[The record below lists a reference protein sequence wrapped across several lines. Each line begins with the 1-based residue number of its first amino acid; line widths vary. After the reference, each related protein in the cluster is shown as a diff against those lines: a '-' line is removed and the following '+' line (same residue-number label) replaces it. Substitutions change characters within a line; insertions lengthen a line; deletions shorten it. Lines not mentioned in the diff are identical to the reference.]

1 MLGLINE
8 LRCHEVWPLYFVP
21 LALLPWWIK
30 ADAQFQYPSISMIP
44 HDPFSIWVERV
55 WRISAALLI
64 TSLLL
69 AMCKPYLA
77 EQKMD
82 RYGNGA
88 HIMVVLDRSG
98 SMNDDFADRPEQ
110 GSASKMAAARRV
122 LTEFTENSRQDLIG
136 MITFS
141 TSPMLVAAL
150 GNDRKAVLSGLSAT
164 EAGGMGFTAVDKGLA
179 MALDFFEG
187 KPVTGSRVVLLVSDG
202 AAHLDAKTQDFLRN
216 GFVRQQASLFWIYLR
231 SKNGASLSEKLA
243 EDDDQAA
250 PEYALNQYFQTLGVP
265 YQAYMAED
273 PAQVNAAMQSI
284 AKLKNKPVKYQEVIA
299 RKDMGYLCY
308 MTALLATVVMFSLYL
323 TEVRTWR
330 INSIGK

>member
-1 MLGLINE
+1 MFSLLNE
-8 LRCHEVWPLYFVP
+8 LRCHEVWPLYLVP

-44 HDPFSIWVERV
+44 HDPFSVWVERV

-69 AMCKPYLA
+69 AMCKPYLG
-77 EQKMD
+77 EQKID

-231 SKNGASLSEKLA
+231 SKNGASLNEKLA

-308 MTALLATVVMFSLYL
+308 MTALLATVVMFGLYL

>member
-1 MLGLINE
+1 MFE
-8 LRCHEVWPLYFVP
+8 FWHAFRCTEVWPLYGLP
-21 LALLPWWIK
+21 LVVLPWLMK
-30 ADAQFQYPSISMIP
+30 TEGAFQYPSISMIP
-44 HDPFSIWVERV
+44 IDPFSAWVERL
-55 WRISAALLI
+55 WRISAGLLI
-64 TSLLL
+64 ASLLL
-69 AMCKPYLA
+69 AMSKPYLH
-77 EQKMD
+77 EQKID

-98 SMNDDFADRPEQ
+98 SMNDDFADRPER

-122 LTEFTENSRQDLIG
+122 LAEFVGNSRQDLIG

-150 GNDRKAVLSGLSAT
+150 GSDREAVQSGLSAT
-164 EAGGMGFTAVDKGLA
+164 EVGGMGFTAVDKGLA

-187 KPVTGSRVVLLVSDG
+187 KPVTGARVVLLVSDG
-202 AAHLDAKTQDFLRN
+202 AAHLDAKTQDLLRN
-216 GFVRQQASLFWIYLR
+216 AFVRQNASLFWIYLR
-231 SKNGASLSEKLA
+231 SKNGASLTEKL
-243 EDDDQAA
+243 EGDDDQAA

-273 PAQVNAAMQSI
+273 PAQVRLAMQHI

-299 RKDMGYLCY
+299 RKDMGYLFY
-308 MTALLATVVMFSLYL
+308 VIALIASAMLAGLYL

-330 INSIGK
+330 IHSIGS

>member
-1 MLGLINE
+1 MLSFLNE
-8 LRCHEVWPLYFVP
+8 LRGHEVWPLYLLP
-21 LALLPWWIK
+21 LALLPWLIK
-30 ADAQFQYPSISMIP
+30 ADAKFQYPSISMIP
-44 HDPFSIWVERV
+44 HDPFSIWVERI

-64 TSLLL
+64 ASLLL
-69 AMCKPYLA
+69 AMCRPYLA
-77 EQKMD
+77 EQKID

-110 GSASKMAAARRV
+110 GGTSKMAAARRV
-122 LTEFTENSRQDLIG
+122 LTDFTGNSRQDLIG

-141 TSPMLVAAL
+141 TSPMLVAGL
-150 GNDRKAVLSGLSAT
+150 GHDRKAVLSGLNAT

-231 SKNGASLSEKLA
+231 SKNGASLTEKLA
-243 EDDDQAA
+243 EDDEQAA

-273 PAQVNAAMQSI
+273 PVQVNAAMQSI

-299 RKDMGYLCY
+299 REDVGYLFY
-308 MTALLATVVMFSLYL
+308 AIALFASVVMFGLYL